1 MAKSE
6 IARKLSLELQ
16 KGDAFTEPRVVYVLV
31 QARKLLETMNDRDFE
46 TLKFYCDWVL
56 HVKLD
61 RNKGASNVIKLF
73 ESIQKAA
80 DEGNA
85 ELYESRSTWLF
96 EQVLSADAFRNQLI
110 DVLSRNEIP
119 AEFFTDDVRW
129 HDFLNHYGAI
139 IQGVPLELKVRS
151 ANQITS
157 VIVTRQEDPGSP
169 VPGNRKFLFA
179 LLWSPFDSDGSP
191 TNTHK
196 VDFTVPVIS

>member
-16 KGDAFTEPRVVYVLV
+16 KGDTFTEPRVVYVLV
-31 QARKLLETMNDRDFE
+31 QARKLLEMMNDRDFE
-46 TLKFYCDWVL
+46 TVKFYCDWVL

-61 RNKGASNVIKLF
+61 RNKGASQVIKLF

-80 DEGNA
+80 DDGNT
-85 ELYESRSTWLF
+85 ELYESRSMWLF
-96 EQVLSADAFRNQLI
+96 EQVLSADTFRKQLI

-119 AEFFTDDVRW
+119 PELFKDNANWYEFLR
-129 HDFLNHYGAI
+129 HYGAI
-139 IQGVPLELKVRS
+139 IDGVPLELKVKLS
-151 ANQITS
+151 NQITS
-157 VIVTRQEDPGSP
+157 VIVTRQEDPGLP

-179 LLWSPFDSDGSP
+179 LLWSPVKSDGSP

-196 VDFTVPVIS
+196 VNFTVPVIS

>member
-46 TLKFYCDWVL
+46 TLKFYCDWIL

-85 ELYESRSTWLF
+85 ELYESRSMWLF
-96 EQVLSADAFRNQLI
+96 EQVLSADTFRNQLI
-110 DVLSRNEIP
+110 DVLSRNGIRPEVF
-119 AEFFTDDVRW
+119 ADNANWYEFL
-129 HDFLNHYGAI
+129 HYYGAI
-139 IQGVPLELKVRS
+139 IQGVPLEVKVKS
-151 ANQITS
+151 GTQITR
-157 VIVTRQEDPGSP
+157 VIVTRQEDPGST
-169 VPGNRKFLFA
+169 VPGNRDFLFA
-179 LLWSPFDSDGSP
+179 LLWSPFKSDGSP

-196 VDFTVPVIS
+196 ANFTVPAIS

>member
-1 MAKSE
+1 MAKDE
-6 IARKLSLELQ
+6 IQRKLSLELQ
-16 KGDAFTEPRVVYVLV
+16 KGDVFTEPRVVYVLV
-31 QARKLLETMNDRDFE
+31 QARKLLEMMNDRDFE

-61 RNKGASNVIKLF
+61 RNKGSSNVIKLF

-179 LLWSPFDSDGSP
+179 LLGSPFDSDGSP

>member
-1 MAKSE
+1 MAKTE
-6 IARKLSLELQ
+6 IARKLSLELR
-16 KGDAFTEPRVVYVLV
+16 KGDTFTEPRVVYLLV
-31 QARKLLETMNDRDFE
+31 QARKLLEMMNDSDFE

-61 RNKGASNVIKLF
+61 RKGASNVIKLF

-85 ELYESRSTWLF
+85 ELYESRSMWLF
-96 EQVLSADAFRNQLI
+96 RQVLSADTFRNQLI

-119 AEFFTDDVRW
+119 ADLFTDYANW
-129 HDFLNHYGAI
+129 YEFLHHYGAI
-139 IQGVPLELKVRS
+139 IDGVPLELRLKS

-157 VIVTRQEDPGSP
+157 VIVTRDEDPGLP

-179 LLWSPFDSDGSP
+179 LVWSPFKSDGSP

-196 VDFTVPVIS
+196 VNFTVPVIP